1 MLSHHFLGER
11 DKNETSVNREK
22 FQLRGFQFF
31 LIKKK
36 NEKKYVVLMF
46 LIKIK
51 SCLDIKYLKE
61 CKCLMPSVILY

>member
-11 DKNETSVNREK
+11 DKNETSVNGEK
-22 FQLRGFQFF
+22 FQLRGFQIF

-36 NEKKYVVLMF
+36 DEKKYIVLMF

-51 SCLDIKYLKE
+51 SSLDIKYSKE
-61 CKCLMPSVILY
+61 CECLMPSVILY

>member
-11 DKNETSVNREK
+11 DKNETSVSGEK

-31 LIKKK
+31 LIKK
-36 NEKKYVVLMF
+36 NEKKYIVPMF